1 MQALLFRHMTSNICM
16 QLIPRTL
23 WLDPSGKQLM
33 QWPIEELETLRGS
46 KVQFSKKQKLSEGH
60 LVEVKGIT
68 AAQVS
73 GVSFIDGRVGSVH
86 TCAMNFKQIIL

>member
-1 MQALLFRHMTSNICM
+1 MQALLFCHMTLSVYM

-46 KVQFSKKQKLSEGH
+46 KVQFSKKQKLGKGH

-68 AAQVS
+68 AAQVIS

-86 TCAMNFKQIIL
+86 TCAMNSNR

>member
-1 MQALLFRHMTSNICM
+1 MTMYISITVLQLTLRIYT

-23 WLDPSGKQLM
+23 WLDTSGKQLM

-46 KVQFSKKQKLSEGH
+46 KAKFSTKQELGKGQ

-73 GVSFIDGRVGSVH
+73 SVCLIDGRVGSVH
-86 TCAMNFKQIIL
+86 TCAMKF